1 MTMPGC
7 RLLCIDLQIDAS
19 GVAPPEARAIF
30 GGRQL
35 LAMARDL
42 RWDVVHGRRRSA
54 ASGAAD
60 ISDERLAGLRPLMS
74 ERVFLRSGRP
84 VTESA
89 GLTALLDSWSRETV
103 YVAAFDSIALLSCLL
118 ACYERGPRLVLVEDT
133 LSATSIASGRSPND
147 VLRAAAHHLAAD
159 STTLSDIIRAT
170 ATTVTRLPRTI
181 SRVRH
186 DDTAHN
192 LRA

>member
-19 GVAPPEARAIF
+19 GVATPDARAIF

-42 RWDVVHGRRRSA
+42 GWDVAHARRRSA
-54 ASGAAD
+54 SSGAAD
-60 ISDERLAGLRPLMS
+60 LSDDRMAGLRPLMS

-84 VTESA
+84 LTESA

-103 YVAAFDSIALLSCLL
+103 YVAAFDNVALLSCLL
-118 ACYERGPRLVLVEDT
+118 ACYERGPRLVLVEDA
-133 LSATSIASGRSPND
+133 LSATSTAGGRSPND

-170 ATTVTRLPRTI
+170 SASVTRLPRTI
-181 SRVRH
+181 ARGRH